1 MTPIKLDGKLLADCI
16 MDQIADQLSKVSLK
30 PTLAVIRV
38 GNDDASNVYINS
50 KKKDCK
56 KCGVDFKEYTFDV
69 DVNIHELSALIEKL
83 NMDVNV
89 RGILIE
95 RPLPKTIDEAWIMSR
110 INPMKDVDSL
120 SNNNIGQ
127 TARGEELITPC
138 TPTGIMLLLKAHNIN
153 LIGKHCVIVGRSS
166 SVGRPLMS
174 MLINRHATVTCCHSH
189 TENIEQI
196 TRHADI
202 VISAVGKPNFIT
214 ADMVREGAILIDVGI
229 NRDSDGKLCGDISK
243 EAIEKSSY
251 YTPVP
256 GGVGPMTRAALM
268 GNIALS
274 TYCVCDRPK

>member
-1 MTPIKLDGKLLADCI
+1 MAPIKLDGKLLADCL
-16 MDQIADQLSKVSLK
+16 MDKIAEELSKLSLK
-30 PTLAVIRV
+30 PTLAVIRI
-38 GNDDASNVYINS
+38 GDDDASNVYINS

-56 KCGVDFKEYTFDV
+56 RCGINFQEHTFNTNV
-69 DVNIHELSALIEKL
+69 TMHELSTLIEKL
-83 NMDVNV
+83 NQDVNV
-89 RGILIE
+89 RGIMIE

-110 INPMKDVDSL
+110 INPLKDVDSL
-120 SNNNIGQ
+120 SNNNMGQ
-127 TARGEELITPC
+127 IARGEELITPC
-138 TPTGIMLLLKAHNIN
+138 TPTGIMLLLKANNIS
-153 LIGKHCVIVGRSS
+153 LVGKHCVIVGRSS
-166 SVGRPLMS
+166 SVGRPLVS

-189 TENIEQI
+189 TANIEQI

-229 NRDSDGKLCGDISK
+229 NRDADGKLCGDISA
-243 EAIEKSSY
+243 EANAKSSY

-274 TYCVCDRPK
+274 THYICGKPE